1 MPNHN
6 DITSALMD
14 MYDLRRAIPKN
25 IKNKPKDNE
34 GTETTIG
41 DCIDAVIEVLEELTM
56 EKQNAQN

>member
-1 MPNHN
+1 MPSHN

-34 GTETTIG
+34 GTETTVG
-41 DCIDAVIEVLEELTM
+41 DCIDAVIKLLEDLAM
-56 EKQNAQN
+56 EKQDG

>member
-14 MYDLRRAIPKN
+14 MYDLRRAIPKT

-34 GTETTIG
+34 GTETTVG
-41 DCIDAVIEVLEELTM
+41 DCIDAVIKLLEDLVM
-56 EKQNAQN
+56 EKENG